1 MLCIILDQHVQIIIH
16 IYHGEYDLGGFDRP
30 FRNRRGKHSSV
41 LYLDPIGI
49 KFMSIEEDLIMDIK
63 PLIEDGNLDALQIAW
78 EELSQNTEFDRPVA
92 WDYVY
97 QKVYLHAALKK
108 QRSICQWMDELYVD
122 FDPVIQIALRHV
134 FPYAR
139 YLLNQ

>member
-1 MLCIILDQHVQIIIH
+1 
-16 IYHGEYDLGGFDRP
+16 
-30 FRNRRGKHSSV
+30 
-41 LYLDPIGI
+41 
-49 KFMSIEEDLIMDIK
+49 MSIEEELVQQIK
-63 PLIEDGNLDALQIAW
+63 PLIEEGNLEAMQIAW
-78 EELSQNTEFDRPVA
+78 EELSECTEFDRPVA

-108 QRSICQWMDELYVD
+108 QRSICKWMDELYAD

-139 YLLNQ
+139 YLMNH

>member
-1 MLCIILDQHVQIIIH
+1 
-16 IYHGEYDLGGFDRP
+16 
-30 FRNRRGKHSSV
+30 
-41 LYLDPIGI
+41 
-49 KFMSIEEDLIMDIK
+49 MSIEEDLVWQIK
-63 PLIEDGNLDALQIAW
+63 PIVEEGNVEALQILW
-78 EELSQNTEFDRPVA
+78 EELSERTEFDRPIA

-108 QRSICQWMDELYVD
+108 QRSICEWMDELYLD

-139 YLLNQ
+139 YLLNH

>member
-1 MLCIILDQHVQIIIH
+1 M
-16 IYHGEYDLGGFDRP
+16 
-30 FRNRRGKHSSV
+30 HSGV
-41 LYLDPIGI
+41 LYLDSIGI
-49 KFMSIEEDLIMDIK
+49 KFMSIEEDLIWQIK
-63 PLIEDGNLDALQIAW
+63 PIVEEGKVEVLQILW
-78 EELSQNTEFDRPVA
+78 EELSERTEFDRPVA

-108 QRSICQWMDELYVD
+108 QRSICQWMDELYLD

-139 YLLNQ
+139 VLLNR

>member
-1 MLCIILDQHVQIIIH
+1 
-16 IYHGEYDLGGFDRP
+16 
-30 FRNRRGKHSSV
+30 
-41 LYLDPIGI
+41 
-49 KFMSIEEDLIMDIK
+49 MSIEEDLIREIK
-63 PLIEDGNLDALQIAW
+63 PLVEEGNVDALQIAL
-78 EELSQNTEFDRPVA
+78 EELREHTEFDRPVA

-108 QRSICQWMDELYVD
+108 QRPICQWMDELYLD

>member
-1 MLCIILDQHVQIIIH
+1 M
-16 IYHGEYDLGGFDRP
+16 
-30 FRNRRGKHSSV
+30 V
-41 LYLDPIGI
+41 LYPDSIGI
-49 KFMSIEEDLIMDIK
+49 KFMSIEEDLIRQIK
-63 PLIEDGNLDALQIAW
+63 PVIEEGNLYALQIAW
-78 EELSQNTEFDRPVA
+78 EELSQNTEFDRPIA

-97 QKVYLHAALKK
+97 QKIYIHAALKK

-139 YLLNQ
+139 YLLNK

>member
-1 MLCIILDQHVQIIIH
+1 
-16 IYHGEYDLGGFDRP
+16 
-30 FRNRRGKHSSV
+30 
-41 LYLDPIGI
+41 
-49 KFMSIEEDLIMDIK
+49 MSIEEDLIRDIK

-78 EELSQNTEFDRPVA
+78 EELSHNTEFDRPVA

-108 QRSICQWMDELYVD
+108 QRSICQWMDELYLD
-122 FDPVIQIALRHV
+122 FDPIIQIALRHV